1 MTILALL
8 VPGVPMMCYGLA
20 VVADWHGLA
29 RRLATRGVIPLLL
42 PLRSTRVGKGWMW
55 RDIGQ
60 PRLARLYRIAGVFY
74 VALGQLLLLAV
85 GIDIGGVSGRLLMV
99 MAPLVVGAWC
109 VIGGVGTL
117 IDFRGKARR
126 AAERAQRLKGIPTVL
141 VGLALLGFS
150 LAITGIVPWGLLV
163 AAVGGRS

>member
-8 VPGVPMMCYGLA
+8 VLGVPMVCYGLA

-42 PLRSTRVGKGWMW
+42 PLRRPRAGQGSLW

-60 PRLARLYRIAGVFY
+60 ARLARLYRIAGVFY
-74 VALGQLLLLAV
+74 IALGQLVVLAV
-85 GIDIGGVSGRLLMV
+85 GIDVGGVPGRLLMV

-109 VIGGVGTL
+109 VVRGVGIL
-117 IDFRGKARR
+117 IDNQGEARR
-126 AAERAQRLKGIPTVL
+126 AAERAQRWKGIPTVL
-141 VGLALLGFS
+141 VGAALLGLS
-150 LAITGIVPWGLLV
+150 LGIAGIVPWGLLV
-163 AAVGGRS
+163 AAVGRRS